1 MEIFDL
7 SAEQASLGSM
17 LLSQEAITVSIEM
30 LTANDFYKPAHK
42 IIFNCIKNMF
52 RQNIAVDIVTL
63 PVELKKQKQLEKIG
77 GITYLLHLT
86 HSVPTPANIEH
97 YNNIIRK
104 KTIQRKIYEI
114 FQNIKKGKIK
124 LEEGILQIESISQ
137 NDIQEE
143 TFSMILENTLQ
154 NSTKGT
160 QYKFGIET
168 FNQYLGGVDKGE
180 LITIGGYTS
189 SGKSCLAIQL
199 AIDFAQDGK
208 KVLYLSTE
216 MTPIEIGRRILSN
229 LNRKNIMDFRRGKF
243 EEGEREALQS
253 IINIIS
259 KISDKWEMNI
269 KKVNDI
275 NDIIKYVRKYKP
287 EIVFIDY
294 LQNMGGDSHL
304 TDYQRVTRNIKDIQN
319 LALQEEIT
327 VFVLSQLNRTKE
339 IRRPKL
345 ADLRDSGRI
354 EECSN
359 IVIFLYW
366 EDRMKERVGQ
376 RIGGEPP
383 EALEI
388 RISKN
393 RDGTIGKC
401 ILNFYPEYCRIE
413 D

>member
-1 MEIFDL
+1 
-7 SAEQASLGSM
+7 
-17 LLSQEAITVSIEM
+17 
-30 LTANDFYKPAHK
+30 
-42 IIFNCIKNMF
+42 
-52 RQNIAVDIVTL
+52 
-63 PVELKKQKQLEKIG
+63 
-77 GITYLLHLT
+77 
-86 HSVPTPANIEH
+86 
-97 YNNIIRK
+97 
-104 KTIQRKIYEI
+104 
-114 FQNIKKGKIK
+114 
-124 LEEGILQIESISQ
+124 
-137 NDIQEE
+137 
-143 TFSMILENTLQ
+143 
-154 NSTKGT
+154 
-160 QYKFGIET
+160 
-168 FNQYLGGVDKGE
+168 
-180 LITIGGYTS
+180 
-189 SGKSCLAIQL
+189 
-199 AIDFAQDGK
+199 
-208 KVLYLSTE
+208 
-216 MTPIEIGRRILSN
+216 
-229 LNRKNIMDFRRGKF
+229 
-243 EEGEREALQS
+243 
-253 IINIIS
+253 
-259 KISDKWEMNI
+259 
-269 KKVNDI
+269 
-275 NDIIKYVRKYKP
+275 
-287 EIVFIDY
+287 
-294 LQNMGGDSHL
+294 MGGDSHL